1 MVFQYIAY
9 TEKGEIVKGKLP
21 AVNEEAANDLLGYAG
36 YQAISLKPYIPF
48 FNADKFTSGLFRVKP
63 GDIILVYRQ
72 MAMLLESGIN
82 IVVALELLQEQAT
95 NRALKKVLGDVI
107 ADLRGGHQ
115 LSRALGKHP
124 HVFPPIYC
132 KLLGVGEQSGDL
144 EAVLRQVADY
154 MEKEVTTAK
163 ETKSALMYPVITSVV
178 TVGVIAV
185 LVTFVLPSFG
195 SLYSS
200 LGVDMPASAQM
211 LISISGKLKEY
222 WLYLMMGMLAALGLA
237 YAYIRTANGRARWDK
252 LILRLPLLGRV
263 CHLNELARLC
273 RSMALLF
280 RTGLPLT
287 EILPLLVQSS
297 RNRALSQALTDV
309 QQDMIKGEGISKPMA
324 KNQLFLPMLVQMV
337 RVGEEAGNL
346 DATLLA
352 VARSYETEAEDKMR
366 SLISLIQPVMTLT
379 IGMIIAGMAVSLVSA
394 MYSIYGQGF

>member
-9 TEKGEIVKGKLP
+9 NAKGEIVKGRLP

-48 FNADKFTSGLFRVKP
+48 LNVDKLTSSLFQVKP
-63 GDIILVYRQ
+63 GDIILIYRQ
-72 MAMLLESGIN
+72 MAMLLESGID
-82 IVVALELLQEQAT
+82 IVAALELLQEQAT
-95 NRALKKVLGDVI
+95 NRALKKVMGNVI
-107 ADLRGGHQ
+107 DDLRAGHQ

-124 HVFPPIYC
+124 HVFSTIYC
-132 KLLGVGEQSGDL
+132 KLIGVGEQSGDL
-144 EAVLRQVADY
+144 ETVLRQVADY
-154 MEKEVTTAK
+154 MEKEVTTTK

-185 LVTFVLPSFG
+185 LVTFVLPGFG

-200 LGVDMPASAQM
+200 LGIDMPASAQL
-211 LISISGKLKEY
+211 LIDLSGKLKEY
-222 WLYLMMGMLAALGLA
+222 WTFLMVGTLAVLGLT
-237 YAYIRTANGRARWDK
+237 YVYTKTAKGRAKWDR

-263 CHLNELARLC
+263 CHLNELARIC
-273 RSMALLF
+273 RSMSLLF

-297 RNRALSQALTDV
+297 RNRALSEALTNV
-309 QQDMIKGEGISKPMA
+309 QQDMIKGEGISKPMS
-324 KNQLFLPMLVQMV
+324 KNSLFLPMMVQMV
-337 RVGEEAGNL
+337 RVGEETGNL

-366 SLISLIQPVMTLT
+366 SLITLIQPVMTLT
-379 IGMIIAGMAVSLVSA
+379 IGMIIAGMAFSLVSA